1 MGDRRMA
8 QVRVSSGSIYVYT
21 HSAGYDLPALAVEAI
36 QFAKPRWN
44 DHAYALRIIVD
55 QLTKSGR
62 DEEYGWGLM
71 LEPTAEDEY
80 NFDQPSVL
88 IDLVDRQF
96 TVIDR
101 NKAVQCDFED
111 LHVGVPSL
119 T

>member
-8 QVRVSSGSIYVYT
+8 EIRVSSGSLYVYT
-21 HSAGYDLPALAVEAI
+21 HSDGYQLPKLAIDAI

-71 LEPTAEDEY
+71 LEPNHEDEY

-88 IDLVDRQF
+88 IDLVDRQL
-96 TVIDR
+96 TVIGR
-101 NKAVQCDFED
+101 EKAVELEFED
-111 LHVGVPSL
+111 LPFAVKA
-119 T
+119 